1 MVGFIT
7 GLAGVILWTAVDR
20 FSEMRRFYV
29 ETLQLRPHSD
39 GADRVNF
46 DWGGVRLTLAVHDS
60 VAGTN
65 PDPLRVMVNLE
76 VTDIDLAHLHLIEAG
91 VPCLRSPESES
102 WGGKVA
108 TYVDPDG
115 NVVQL
120 LELSPN

>member
-7 GLAGVILWTAVDR
+7 GFAGVIVWTGAER

-39 GADRVNF
+39 RPRRVNF
-46 DWGGVRLTLAVHDS
+46 VWGGLRLTLAVHDS

-76 VTDIDLAHLHLIEAG
+76 VDDIDLAHLHLIEAG
-91 VPCLRSPESES
+91 VPCLRSPETEP

-120 LELSPN
+120 LELGPN